1 MATFKNCCSFNEKP
15 PIWSGMTGKKYAV
28 KALRSSIA
36 RGMVVV
42 GALWHVLFHGS
53 ALCNPQRPWTMP
65 RAHGVTLFVPGEPQ
79 ITGVLGGAL
88 RGKADVLAGHEVLPR
103 NGAPLS
109 ER

>member
-1 MATFKNCCSFNEKP
+1 
-15 PIWSGMTGKKYAV
+15 MTGEKYAV

-65 RAHGVTLFVPGEPQ
+65 STRCNALRAGEPQ

-88 RGKADVLAGHEVLPR
+88 RGNADGLAGHEVLPR
-103 NGAPLS
+103 TGAPLS